1 MVDPAQR
8 STGERLARL
17 RALAGLSA
25 RELGALAGVAPNT
38 VSNIE
43 RGSTPSPDTAARII
57 DALTHAL
64 PRRTSELIAQA
75 VERLRDAPCDELA
88 AEGVRIAEERHARMT
103 SALRTLAALQSID
116 ALSEA
121 IEDDDALEV
130 VA

>member
-38 VSNIE
+38 ISNIE
-43 RGSTPSPDTAARII
+43 RGSTPSPDTVARII

-64 PRRTSELIAQA
+64 PRRTSELVAQA
-75 VERLRDAPCDELA
+75 VENTELA

-103 SALRTLAALQSID
+103 VALSTLGALQSID
-116 ALSEA
+116 ALSKA
-121 IEDDDALEV
+121 IEEDDDALEA